1 MVRFNIFSFENIR
14 SHLASFILVAGLMLL
29 GWLEPMPV
37 GQAQPLPDTPI
48 VASLFHFSGTR
59 PDNLGIKDGQLR
71 PCPSTPN
78 CVSSQS
84 KDNGH
89 AIAPF
94 TFRSSGSEAFEQL
107 KSVIQSL
114 PHTEIIAANSHYL
127 YAEFTSEF
135 MGFVDDVECYLD
147 EAVNE
152 IQVRS
157 ASRLGESDLGVNRK
171 RVEQIRTLL
180 NQKQAALVFQS
191 VIENNYSD

>member
-1 MVRFNIFSFENIR
+1 MVRLNSFLFGTIR
-14 SHLASFILVAGLMLL
+14 LHLASFILFAGLMLL
-29 GWLEPMPV
+29 SWLEPMPV
-37 GQAQPLPDTPI
+37 GQAQPLSDMPL

-59 PDNLGIKDGQLR
+59 PDTLGVEDGQLQ

-89 AIAPF
+89 GIAPF
-94 TFRSSGSEAFEQL
+94 TFRSSASEAFEQL
-107 KSVIQSL
+107 KSVIQFL
-114 PHTEIIAANSHYL
+114 PRAEIITANSHYL
-127 YAEFTSEF
+127 YAEFTTEF

-147 EAVNE
+147 EAANE

-180 NQKQAALVFQS
+180 KEKQATLVFQS
-191 VIENNYSD
+191 AIENKQSN

>member
-1 MVRFNIFSFENIR
+1 MLKLNSFLFGTIRF
-14 SHLASFILVAGLMLL
+14 HLASFILFAGLILL
-29 GWLEPMPV
+29 SWLEPMPV
-37 GQAQPLPDTPI
+37 GHAQSLSDMPL

-59 PDNLGIKDGQLR
+59 PDTLGIEDGQLR

-89 AIAPF
+89 GIAPF
-94 TFRSSGSEAFEQL
+94 AFRSSASEAFEQL

-114 PHTEIIAANSHYL
+114 PRTKIIAANSPYL

-147 EAVNE
+147 EAANE

-171 RVEQIRTLL
+171 RVEQIRTLF
-180 NQKQAALVFQS
+180 NEKQAALVFQS
-191 VIENNYSD
+191 VIENKQSD